1 MFLSCSC
8 NNKRRKAIF
17 HRRVTSTDDRK
28 GTEKK
33 KHPFMDGTDLEE
45 LGDGYAS
52 ASEMKYCGARYIFN
66 QKIDITQIEQ
76 IEIIKYKIS
85 R

>member
-1 MFLSCSC
+1 
-8 NNKRRKAIF
+8 
-17 HRRVTSTDDRK
+17 
-28 GTEKK
+28 
-33 KHPFMDGTDLEE
+33 MDGTDLEE

-76 IEIIKYKIS
+76 IEILKYKIS

>member
-1 MFLSCSC
+1 
-8 NNKRRKAIF
+8 
-17 HRRVTSTDDRK
+17 
-28 GTEKK
+28 
-33 KHPFMDGTDLEE
+33 MDSTDLEE

-52 ASEMKYCGARYIFN
+52 AGEMKYCGARYIFN

>member
-1 MFLSCSC
+1 MTEKELKKRNILSC
-8 NNKRRKAIF
+8 
-17 HRRVTSTDDRK
+17 
-28 GTEKK
+28 
-33 KHPFMDGTDLEE
+33 TDLEE

>member
-1 MFLSCSC
+1 M
-8 NNKRRKAIF
+8 
-17 HRRVTSTDDRK
+17 
-28 GTEKK
+28 TEKELK
-33 KHPFMDGTDLEE
+33 KRLEQLNKLKIHPRDLEE
-45 LGDGYAS
+45 NRLVLGDGYAS

>member
-1 MFLSCSC
+1 M
-8 NNKRRKAIF
+8 
-17 HRRVTSTDDRK
+17 
-28 GTEKK
+28 TEKELK
-33 KHPFMDGTDLEE
+33 KRNILSWM

>member
-8 NNKRRKAIF
+8 NNKRRKAI
-17 HRRVTSTDDRK
+17 SIGELPLTDDRK

>member
-17 HRRVTSTDDRK
+17 HRELPLTDDRK

-33 KHPFMDGTDLEE
+33 KHPFMDDTDLEE